1 MKKYILASMVLL
13 VVTICLIQAYLFY
26 SNESLYI
33 KDFEAVAE
41 DYLKIK
47 DIIFEYYNKDNSS
60 EKLIMDIDKSEF
72 VIIDGNKKIDMNEA
86 ERNSLKRI
94 CETSYKGQ
102 YNFIWVTENYIIFWQ
117 DETKMYGVI
126 YTDNF
131 KETEEEI
138 KKWYDGVEFRKI
150 DEGWYEL
157 GHFGI

>member
-1 MKKYILASMVLL
+1 MKKYILASIVLL

-26 SNESLYI
+26 SKETLYI
-33 KDFEAVAE
+33 KNFELVAE

-47 DIIFEYYNKDNSS
+47 DMLFAYCNKENSS
-60 EKLIMDIDKSEF
+60 EKLILDIDKSEF
-72 VIIDGNKKIDMNEA
+72 VIIDGDKSIDMNED
-86 ERNSLKRI
+86 ERSSLKRI
-94 CETSYKGQ
+94 CETSYKGH
-102 YNFIWVTENYIIFWQ
+102 YNFIWTTENYIIFWQ

-138 KKWYDGVEFRKI
+138 KKWYDGVQFRKI

-157 GHFGI
+157 GHFGL

>member
-1 MKKYILASMVLL
+1 MKKYILASVVLL

-26 SNESLYI
+26 SNEALYI
-33 KDFEAVAE
+33 KDFESVEE

-47 DIIFEYYNKDNSS
+47 DMIFEYYNKENCS
-60 EKLIMDIDKSEF
+60 EKLILDIDKSEF
-72 VIIDGNKKIDMNEA
+72 VIIDGDKRIDMNED

-94 CETSYKGQ
+94 CETSYKGH
-102 YNFIWVTENYIIFWQ
+102 YNFIWAEQKYIIFWQ

-138 KKWYDGVEFRKI
+138 KKWYDGVQFRKI